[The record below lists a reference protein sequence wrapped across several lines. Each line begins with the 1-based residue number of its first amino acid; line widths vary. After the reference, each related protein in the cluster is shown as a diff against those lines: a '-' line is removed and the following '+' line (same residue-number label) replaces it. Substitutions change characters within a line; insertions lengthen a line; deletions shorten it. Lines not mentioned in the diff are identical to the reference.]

1 MRSSARGAGRRGGR
15 WGRAGGLLAWG
26 LVIAALTPTGAC
38 AGPAGEYR
46 EVRRTWTRHED
57 YTESFVLRLDARATL
72 KTAAF
77 RRAYADEYGRLFALT
92 SRQHDRLL
100 RGELDEAR
108 REYVFVVALYT
119 VDREWNDLSP
129 QAAIWEVRLQNGANE
144 YLRPRV
150 VRRLDDRN
158 PTFRAMFPDAG
169 DQHTL
174 WELRFDRVR
183 SNGEPLARP
192 GEQLELIIAG
202 AAGRVRLVWRAPN

>member
-1 MRSSARGAGRRGGR
+1 VFFA
-15 WGRAGGLLAWG
+15 WGLLAASLATSG
-26 LVIAALTPTGAC
+26 ACLGTTGA
-38 AGPAGEYR
+38 YR
-46 EVRRTWTRHED
+46 EARRSWTRHED
-57 YTESFVLRLDARATL
+57 YTASFVLRLDVRATL

-77 RRAYADEYGRLFALT
+77 RRSYANEYARLFALT

-119 VDREWNDLSP
+119 ANREWNDLSP
-129 QAAIWEVRLQNGANE
+129 RAAIWEVRLQNGANE

-150 VRRLDDRN
+150 VQRLDDRN

-192 GEQLELIIAG
+192 GEQIELIIAG
-202 AAGRVRLVWRAPN
+202 AAGRVRLVWRTPN

>member
-1 MRSSARGAGRRGGR
+1 MSPRACGASPSRAWPRRV
-15 WGRAGGLLAWG
+15 AVLLAWG
-26 LVIAALTPTGAC
+26 VFATALCPVGGCVETTRA
-38 AGPAGEYR
+38 YR
-46 EVRRTWTRHED
+46 KTRESWTRHED
-57 YTESFVLRLDARATL
+57 YTESFVLQLDVRATL
-72 KTAAF
+72 KTSAF
-77 RRAYADEYGRLFALT
+77 RRSYADEYARLFSLT

-129 QAAIWEVRLQNGANE
+129 RAAIWEVRLQNGANE

-150 VRRLDDRN
+150 VRRLDDGN
-158 PTFRAMFPDAG
+158 PTYRAMFPDAG

-183 SNGEPLARP
+183 ASGEPLARP
-192 GEQLELIIAG
+192 GEQIELVIAG
-202 AAGRVRLVWRAPN
+202 AAGRVRLVWHTPN